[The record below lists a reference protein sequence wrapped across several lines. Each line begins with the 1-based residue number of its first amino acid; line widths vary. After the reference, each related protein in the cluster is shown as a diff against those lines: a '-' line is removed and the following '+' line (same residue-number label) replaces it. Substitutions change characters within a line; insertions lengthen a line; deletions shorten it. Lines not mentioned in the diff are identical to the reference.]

1 MVDPGGRGTVH
12 TVGSAAAAQVLL
24 RPDERRF
31 LEPFLG
37 REIGPAEAARELGL
51 PVEQLAYRVRSL
63 AGKGLL
69 EVSGSQPRKGRAIT
83 LYRAAAEIR
92 APLAL
97 LPLDDV
103 RSFFTQ
109 VDDGLRAVFL
119 ASLAR
124 LADRSGLRDWVVRL
138 HRGEDGGIRLD
149 LAPSDGAWDPAVL
162 LAPRAPAIAFNW
174 VPLTLDD
181 AQAKELQRE
190 LLDLIGRYAGAPGRP
205 THLMGLFLTPAEF

>member
-1 MVDPGGRGTVH
+1 MH
-12 TVGSAAAAQVLL
+12 TVGSTAAAQVLL

-138 HRGEDGGIRLD
+138 YRADDDTIRLD
-149 LAPSDGAWDPAVL
+149 LAPFGA
-162 LAPRAPAIAFNW
+162 R
-174 VPLTLDD
+174 
-181 AQAKELQRE
+181 
-190 LLDLIGRYAGAPGRP
+190 
-205 THLMGLFLTPAEF
+205 